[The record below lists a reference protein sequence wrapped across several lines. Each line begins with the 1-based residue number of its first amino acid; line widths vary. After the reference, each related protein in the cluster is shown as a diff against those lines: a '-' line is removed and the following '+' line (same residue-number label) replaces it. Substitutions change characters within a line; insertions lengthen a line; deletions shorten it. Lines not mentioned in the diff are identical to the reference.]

1 MSGRTAVTA
10 AGSAWRGSRRR
21 TLRIWN
27 VAAIMLSALALPA
40 LSACSDFHMAASS
53 LDIGPNPAVPGDMV
67 VASFLLSLVPTTN
80 HTIVFII
87 DDAEHLRIESNA
99 PPAIPVIIEVGSA
112 ADLIDMYG
120 PGDHEA
126 YVRVF
131 ANDDSARTEAV
142 VFRLN
147 AAAPQGGP

>member
-1 MSGRTAVTA
+1 MISRTAATA
-10 AGSAWRGSRRR
+10 AGSAWRGPRRR
-21 TLRIWN
+21 ALRIRN
-27 VAAIMLSALALPA
+27 AAAIMISAFVLPA
-40 LSACSDFHMAASS
+40 LTACSDFHMAASS

-87 DDAEHLRIESNA
+87 DDTEHLRIESNA
-99 PPAIPVIIEVGSA
+99 APSIPVIIEVGSA

-120 PGDHEA
+120 AGDHEA

-131 ANDDSARTEAV
+131 ANDDSARTESV

-147 AAAPQGGP
+147 LAAPEEGP